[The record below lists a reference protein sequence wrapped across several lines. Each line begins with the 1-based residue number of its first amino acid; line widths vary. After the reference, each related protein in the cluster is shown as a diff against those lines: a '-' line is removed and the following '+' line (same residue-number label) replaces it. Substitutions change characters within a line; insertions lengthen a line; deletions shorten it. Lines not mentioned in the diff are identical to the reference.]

1 MNLKRKKTS
10 EKRLLQNLALVCA
23 STVLFLVLLE
33 IILRLGGYGNL
44 VIYQPDPKLFWK
56 PLPNQSCYTKFD
68 HKTVHINSKGT
79 RGEDFNEDKPKDVY
93 RIISLGDSRTFGWG
107 LSESETYSG
116 LLERLLRNQF
126 GNKFEVINAG
136 VNAWSYAQMYVY
148 LRDIAMHY
156 KPDMILLADA
166 NLWSQFSEK
175 SSKEFQGKMLRRV
188 RLKNL
193 LRRSAI
199 YHFVIEVKL
208 KKFYEK
214 YRTKFIP
221 VDPKRDDYFKD
232 EQQADP
238 NFFIEEQIV
247 KICDLLI
254 SNNIKMLFIYMPEE
268 SYISTTEKPV
278 ILKIKEK
285 VSKRYNV
292 KLVNLTEDFR
302 GTNHNFYLPGDSVHP
317 NATGNKIIAN
327 RIFHSITSELNL

>member
-10 EKRLLQNLALVCA
+10 KKRLLQNLALVCA

-33 IILRLGGYGNL
+33 IILRLAGYGNL

-79 RGEDFNEDKPKDVY
+79 RGEDFKEDKPKDVY

-136 VNAWSYAQMYVY
+136 VNAWSFAQMYIY

-156 KPDMILLADA
+156 KPDMVLLADA

-175 SSKEFQGKMLRRV
+175 SSKEFREKMMMRV

-214 YRTKFIP
+214 YRTRFIP
-221 VDPKRDDYFKD
+221 VDPKRDDHFKK
-232 EQQADP
+232 EQKADP
-238 NFFIEEQIV
+238 NSFIEEQIV

-254 SNNIKMLFIYMPEE
+254 SSNVKMLFIYIPGKKVV
-268 SYISTTEKPV
+268 SLIEKPT

-285 VSKRYNV
+285 VSKQYNI

-317 NATGNKIIAN
+317 NAAGNKMIAN